1 MIAAAQAGR
10 HFGQRVS
17 YGHALICDPWG
28 TILAE
33 CGEGE
38 GYAIASIDRG
48 VIDRVRNA
56 LPSLKH
62 RRL

>member
-1 MIAAAQAGR
+1 IAAAQTGR

-28 TILAE
+28 TVLSE

-38 GYAIASIDRG
+38 GYAIASIDPE
-48 VIDRVRNA
+48 VVTRVRAA
-56 LPSLKH
+56 LPSLAH
-62 RRL
+62 RVL